1 MGRCLVAFA
10 LLGANAC
17 NAHLGDPNQHVLSA
31 DGGNPSPDGTA
42 ATMVDAVI
50 PLGPWGT
57 PAVIPGAD
65 DATNNED
72 DPTLS
77 SDGLEL
83 YYAVA
88 APMGDKNL
96 YLMSRA
102 SRADAFGTPVILSAF
117 NTVNSD
123 EGPRLSYDDLT
134 IYFGQ
139 NGDIFT
145 ATRATKAS
153 PWGTISV
160 VPGVSTAV
168 YEKWLSVCGDN
179 SHFVVSRLNG
189 ANGQDLYE
197 GTLGTGAGTLIA
209 NLSSTAA
216 ETSTFLSKDCLT
228 LYFASNRGAIGTQIY
243 ISTRAAIG
251 DAWGAPVLAPAPFD
265 TGTDNEDAGYT
276 PDNRLFVFA
285 STRAGN
291 GTKDL
296 FLSTR

>member
-10 LLGANAC
+10 LVGASAC

-31 DGGNPSPDGTA
+31 DGGGPSDGTD
-42 ATMVDAVI
+42 ATMIDATI
-50 PLGPWGT
+50 PLGAWGT

-72 DPTLS
+72 DPALS
-77 SDGLEL
+77 PDGLEL

-88 APMGDKNL
+88 APMGDKDL

-102 SRADAFGTPVILSAF
+102 SRADAFGTPMILSAF
-117 NTVNSD
+117 NTANND
-123 EGPRLSYDDLT
+123 EGPRLTYDDLT

-145 ATRATKAS
+145 STRATKSS

-189 ANGQDLYE
+189 TNNQDLYE

-228 LYFASNRGAIGTQIY
+228 LYFASSRGTVGTQIY
-243 ISTRAAIG
+243 ISTRTAIG

-265 TGTDNEDAGYT
+265 TSTDNEDAGYT

>member
-1 MGRCLVAFA
+1 MGARLVALA
-10 LLGANAC
+10 LVGAGAC
-17 NAHLGDPNQHVLSA
+17 NAHLGDPDQHVLST
-31 DGGNPSPDGTA
+31 DGGGSDGTD
-42 ATMVDAVI
+42 ATTADATI

-96 YLMSRA
+96 YKMSRA
-102 SRADAFGTPVILSAF
+102 SRGDAFGTPVVLSAF
-117 NTVNSD
+117 NTANTD

-145 ATRATKAS
+145 STRATTSS

-168 YEKWLSVCGDN
+168 YEKWMAVCGDN

-189 ANGQDLYE
+189 TNGQDLYE
-197 GTLGTGAGTLIA
+197 GTLGTGAGTVIA
-209 NLSSTAA
+209 TVASTAN
-216 ETSTFLSKDCLT
+216 ETSTFVSKDCLT
-228 LYFASNRGAIGTQIY
+228 LYFASNRGTLGTQIY

-251 DAWGAPVLAPAPFD
+251 GAWGTPVLAPAPFA